1 MITSIT
7 PSEQPRILR
16 REGVRNL
23 HKDCGPT
30 DEQTMEMTEA
40 LVDFVLRVSKGK
52 GSPEEVEILPEI
64 VKEVYRYH

>member
-1 MITSIT
+1 M
-7 PSEQPRILR
+7 
-16 REGVRNL
+16 